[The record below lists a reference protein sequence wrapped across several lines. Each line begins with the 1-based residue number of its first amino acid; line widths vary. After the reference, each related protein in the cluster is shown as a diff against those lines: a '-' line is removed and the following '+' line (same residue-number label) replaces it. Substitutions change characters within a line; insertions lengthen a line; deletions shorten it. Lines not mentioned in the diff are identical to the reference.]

1 MGNDAAPS
9 SESSSDLP
17 WQRADLPDPG
27 VDRDDLVEFD
37 DYTLDVYVEALNDF
51 LPHDMKLT
59 TTNTREDKLRSITIC
74 EEWHDRQ
81 VQLLQQ
87 QQRDR
92 EGGVKKTVIK

>member
-1 MGNDAAPS
+1 MDGGDAALS
-9 SESSSDLP
+9 IDATSHLP
-17 WQRADLPDPG
+17 WQRANLPDPG

-59 TTNTREDKLRSITIC
+59 TTNTREDKIRSITIC

-92 EGGVKKTVIK
+92 EGGAKK